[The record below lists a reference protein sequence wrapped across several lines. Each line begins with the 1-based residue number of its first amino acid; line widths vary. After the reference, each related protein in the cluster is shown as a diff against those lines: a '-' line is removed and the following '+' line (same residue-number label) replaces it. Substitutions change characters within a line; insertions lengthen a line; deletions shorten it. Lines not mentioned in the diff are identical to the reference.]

1 MMKHHSEFDK
11 LIREERI
18 ALCQEIMENL
28 SERVEGNAPPDFC
41 ERVEELLGNAS
52 RRRQD
57 SG

>member
-41 ERVEELLGNAS
+41 ERVEEVLGS
-52 RRRQD
+52 CFTSPTR
-57 SG
+57 